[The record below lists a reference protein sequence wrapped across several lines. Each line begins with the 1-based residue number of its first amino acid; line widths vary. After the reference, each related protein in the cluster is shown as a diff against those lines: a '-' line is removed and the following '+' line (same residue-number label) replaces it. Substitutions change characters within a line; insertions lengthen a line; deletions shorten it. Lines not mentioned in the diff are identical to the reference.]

1 MNSTKYGKEIKVNIN
16 SYDINDLEDYN
27 TVEVETDIEDNYD
40 EAYKKEDY
48 PNLSIKIEQAQYSI
62 FELKRRY
69 DKKRICI
76 DPDFQRNSVWSIK
89 QKSELIE
96 SVIMGIP
103 LPLIYLAENEDGML
117 VVVDGRQR
125 LTTFFEFLDNK
136 FKLKD
141 LKILPQINGMNLN
154 ELDESKMYSRYV
166 TMIEDTQLVVQII
179 KYPTSDRVRFDIFD
193 RVNRGGTPLNKQEM
207 RNALYQGNATR
218 LLNKLAVMD
227 SFQKATGNAISP
239 KHMKDKY
246 IILRALSFYLL
257 LHGELKDRNQRILT
271 YRSDMEELLGIGMK
285 YFNAATRHQLY
296 DIEVLFDYT
305 MKKSYQC
312 LGENGFRIPSDN
324 KIRRPISMTL
334 LETLFYYFTLFDKK
348 TDMEKMHRGVD
359 ELLKDEEYL
368 KSLQHSVDSS
378 VNVKLRFDKVIEKY
392 KEILNA

>member
-227 SFQKATGNAISP
+227 SFQKATGNAIPP

-334 LETLFYYFTLFDKK
+334 FETLFYYFTLFDTK

>member
-296 DIEVLFDYT
+296 EIEVLFDYT

-334 LETLFYYFTLFDKK
+334 FETLFYYFTLFDTK

>member
-334 LETLFYYFTLFDKK
+334 FETLFYYFTLFDTK